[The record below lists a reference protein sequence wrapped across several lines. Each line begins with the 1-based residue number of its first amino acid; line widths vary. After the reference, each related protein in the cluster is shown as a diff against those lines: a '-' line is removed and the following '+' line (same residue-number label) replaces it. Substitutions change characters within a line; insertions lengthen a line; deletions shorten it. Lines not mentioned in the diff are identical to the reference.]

1 MPTDLVLAA
10 GAVQSSEPAI
20 QFEAAVGATG
30 RLHLLQTIWPQKILA
45 SACADAVWLANAVR
59 CTQYWYMD
67 G

>member
-20 QFEAAVGATG
+20 QLEAAVGTPS
-30 RLHLLQTIWPQKILA
+30 RLYLLQTIWPKKILA
-45 SACADAVWLANAVR
+45 SACADAVWLTDAVW